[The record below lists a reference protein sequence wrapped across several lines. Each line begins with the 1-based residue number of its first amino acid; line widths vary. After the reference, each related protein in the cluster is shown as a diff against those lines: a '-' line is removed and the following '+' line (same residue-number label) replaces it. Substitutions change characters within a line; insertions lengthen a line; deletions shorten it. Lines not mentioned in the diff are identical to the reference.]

1 MNTFG
6 LENIPQQRVPALKH
20 CLYPSLEP
28 SPHVPAQE
36 GTRHLLSERGKGK
49 PGQGAPAG
57 SQPVPALVGL
67 SAAPLTSAE
76 LQQHRGS
83 QRAEGAAG

>member
-1 MNTFG
+1 M
-6 LENIPQQRVPALKH
+6 
-20 CLYPSLEP
+20 
-28 SPHVPAQE
+28 
-36 GTRHLLSERGKGK
+36 
-49 PGQGAPAG
+49 G